1 MRKIFFLALYTLC
14 LSASAQQTVLLNG
27 QWLMGESRI
36 YTHAENRRCP
46 SLAVFIN
53 PNIPIKQT
61 DVSAGYKN
69 ANTGM
74 AQSMQ
79 RMVNAGKNLT
89 RLPVIGIQF
98 GEGKGNLLIS
108 QLLTAGRM
116 ANIDKTGKPFERRYD
131 ETAVQMVL
139 NMLEQVIKK
148 DE

>member
-27 QWLMGESRI
+27 RWLMGE
-36 YTHAENRRCP
+36 
-46 SLAVFIN
+46 
-53 PNIPIKQT
+53 
-61 DVSAGYKN
+61 
-69 ANTGM
+69 
-74 AQSMQ
+74 
-79 RMVNAGKNLT
+79 
-89 RLPVIGIQF
+89 
-98 GEGKGNLLIS
+98 GNLLIS